1 MPSGGEDGGR
11 AGPGVRVLVV
21 DDEEP
26 VARTVAGRL
35 QRGGYEV
42 EVALSQHDAME
53 RVEGFACDLVF
64 SDIHMPDG
72 SGLDL
77 ARRLKERDPT
87 IQVVLMTGNTT
98 IEQVIQALR
107 LHADDYLLKP
117 FDTEALL
124 HAADRAVRHRRL
136 VLENRSYRLELEER
150 VREQAHRLERLYLS
164 GVHTLVRALEA
175 KDPHTRGH
183 SDRVAEFAAALA
195 SEVPGVDA
203 DLVRRGA
210 QLHDIGKIGIK
221 SAVLRKPGPLTA
233 EEVDHVRS
241 HPAIGEQI
249 LAPML
254 EERAILDIVRH
265 HHERWDGLGYPDRL
279 RGPAIPLV
287 ARIVAIADAYDAMTT
302 TRPYRPA
309 LSAAQAVAEIRDEAG
324 RQFDPDLA
332 RTAIRAFV
340 GDVDLAS

>member
-1 MPSGGEDGGR
+1 MPSGGEDGRSG
-11 AGPGVRVLVV
+11 AGVRVLVV
-21 DDEEP
+21 DDEEA

-35 QRGGYEV
+35 VGGGYQV
-42 EVALSQHDAME
+42 EVAFSQHEALEQAE
-53 RVEGFACDLVF
+53 RFACELVF

-77 ARRLKERDPT
+77 ARRLKEKDPT

-107 LHADDYLLKP
+107 LHADDYLIKP
-117 FDTEALL
+117 FDAAALL

-203 DLVRRGA
+203 DLVRLGA

-233 EEVDHVRS
+233 EEADHVRA

-254 EERAILDIVRH
+254 EDRAILDIVRH

-279 RGPAIPLV
+279 SGQEIPLV

-309 LSAAQAVAEIRDEAG
+309 LSAAQAVAEIRDQAG
-324 RQFDPDLA
+324 RQFDPELA
-332 RTAIRAFV
+332 LAAASAFV